1 MARIL
6 LVEDNEMN
14 ADMLSRR
21 LERRGHEV
29 QVAEDGE
36 RGVELARS
44 NKPDLIVMDVSL
56 PKMDGWT
63 ATKLLKGDAETAAI
77 PIVILTAHAMT
88 TDREKAKQVGGDDF
102 DTKPVD
108 FKRLYPK
115 LQAQLD
121 RVGAS

>member
-1 MARIL
+1 
-6 LVEDNEMN
+6 MN

-21 LERRGHEV
+21 LQRRGHEV

-36 RGVELARS
+36 QGVELARIT
-44 NKPDLIVMDVSL
+44 KPDLIVMDVSL

-63 ATKLLKGDAETAAI
+63 ATQLLKGDDDTAAI

-115 LQAQLD
+115 LEAQLE
-121 RVGAS
+121 RVGAK

>member
-63 ATKLLKGDAETAAI
+63 ATKLLKGDAETAEI